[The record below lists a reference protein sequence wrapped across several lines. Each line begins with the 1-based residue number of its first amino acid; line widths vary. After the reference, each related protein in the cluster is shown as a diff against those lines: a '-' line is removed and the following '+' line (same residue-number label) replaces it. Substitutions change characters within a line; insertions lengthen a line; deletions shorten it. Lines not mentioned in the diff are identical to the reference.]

1 MGITNGFAGIGGIV
15 GPVVVGALTKYDV
28 SIQFSEVL
36 FYSINVLLFSILYKC
51 FYSVVGLRPLNLSK
65 YSA

>member
-28 SIQFSEVL
+28 SIHAFPEIL
-36 FYSINVLLFSILYKC
+36 FYSI
-51 FYSVVGLRPLNLSK
+51 
-65 YSA
+65 